1 MTTWPEASHP
11 FWEIG
16 TMRLALNFPRIDPT
30 RGGAET
36 YIVDLCRSL
45 IRAGHQVDVYAA
57 SWKEGSLPPEVRCV
71 QVPATGTSR
80 TQQIWSFARN
90 CEAALAKGD
99 HDCTVGFINTW
110 AQDVII
116 PQGGVH
122 AGSLQANSLR
132 FGNGLIRRLYVLGK
146 MLNPRYSV
154 YKAIERRQY
163 APERQARVVAV
174 SHMVRRHIQQFQHV
188 PRQLIQVVPNAI
200 DADRVRV
207 AHPGAVR
214 CALRNRLGLE
224 PSDLVGLFV
233 GHNFALKGLKPL
245 MKALAV
251 RGRTGAGARAIH
263 LLVSGGGRVASY
275 RRLARSLGL
284 ADTVHFLG
292 FHPDIRECYASSD
305 FFVLPT
311 YYDPCSLVV
320 LEALACGLP
329 VITTLSN
336 GAGELITDGR
346 QGYVLSSPD
355 AQGELLAALG
365 HMTEDGRRKAMSAEA
380 ARLGMEQT
388 FDRHVAALIK
398 VFQEAAAA
406 KNRHGSHGRHAGSQ
420 PHSAP
425 RSRKSAKR

>member
-1 MTTWPEASHP
+1 MTTWSEASHP
-11 FWEIG
+11 FREIG

-71 QVPATGTSR
+71 EVAATGKTR
-80 TQQIWSFARN
+80 AKQIWSFARN
-90 CEAALAKGD
+90 SEAALAKAD
-99 HDCTVGFINTW
+99 YDCTVGFINTW
-110 AQDVII
+110 AHDVII

-132 FGNGLIRRLYVLGK
+132 FASGLIRRLYVLGK
-146 MLNPRYSV
+146 RLNPRFSTYR
-154 YKAIERRQY
+154 AIEDRQY

-174 SHMVRRHIQQFQHV
+174 SNMVRRHVQQFHHV
-188 PRQLIQVVPNAI
+188 PRQLIHVVPNAI
-200 DADRVRV
+200 DPDRVKV
-207 AHPGAVR
+207 AQPGAVR
-214 CALRNRLGLE
+214 CAFRNRLGLE

-245 MKALAV
+245 LKAL
-251 RGRTGAGARAIH
+251 GARQQGGARPIH
-263 LLVSGGGRVASY
+263 LLVCGGGRVASY
-275 RRLARSLGL
+275 KWLARSLGL

-329 VITTLSN
+329 VITTSCN
-336 GAGELITDGR
+336 GAGEVMTDGR
-346 QGYVLSSPD
+346 EGYILTAPD
-355 AQGELLAALG
+355 ALGEMIGAIDRMTDDRTRRPMAELAMRLG
-365 HMTEDGRRKAMSAEA
+365 LEQSFDTHV
-380 ARLGMEQT
+380 ARLVQVFE
-388 FDRHVAALIK
+388 DVAASQGRKTPHTLR
-398 VFQEAAAA
+398 AASKKA
-406 KNRHGSHGRHAGSQ
+406 RR
-420 PHSAP
+420 
-425 RSRKSAKR
+425 